1 MNRVGIICALYS
13 EASAFGAASLPPLQ
27 SRAIN
32 DNTLLIVSGM
42 GAERARQA
50 GQQLVEAGV
59 DCLVSFGAAG
69 ALAPTP
75 GPGDLVAPRQVY
87 EAGNHYAVSAA
98 LPAAVQE
105 CLSRNNVNIH
115 TDPLACVSEPLG
127 NAAAKQALFR
137 QTGAVAVDME
147 SAAVLEVAQRH
158 GLEACVL
165 RVIIDAAHV
174 TIPVAALRRV
184 DEFGR
189 TDIPGLAGDLLRSPA
204 QIAPVLRLACA
215 SRRAGRT
222 LKLVAQELVAQ
233 ELVKTHELVYK

>member
-13 EASAFGAASLPPLQ
+13 EASAFSAASLPPLQ

-69 ALAPTP
+69 ALAPAP

-127 NAAAKQALFR
+127 NAAA
-137 QTGAVAVDME
+137 
-147 SAAVLEVAQRH
+147 
-158 GLEACVL
+158 
-165 RVIIDAAHV
+165 RVIIDAAHA

-184 DEFGR
+184 DEFGQ

>member
-1 MNRVGIICALYS
+1 MNKLGIICAFHF
-13 EASAFGAASLPPLQ
+13 EARCFTSGTLPARQPVE
-27 SRAIN
+27 IN
-32 DNTLLIVSGM
+32 DQTLLIMSGM

-50 GQQLVEAGV
+50 GQQLVEADV

-69 ALAPTP
+69 ALAPAP

-105 CLSRNNVNIH
+105 CLSRHNVNIH

-127 NAAAKQALFR
+127 SAAAKQALFR

-158 GLEACVL
+158 GLAACVL

-174 TIPVAALRRV
+174 TVPVAALRRV

-222 LKLVAQELVAQ
+222 LTLVAQELVAQ